1 VSLGDWLLGNGAI
14 LRVID
19 NEDVPMPSQWDG
31 RASRLESVN
40 DSLKD
45 SDVFVVGA
53 GFVLQDTNIDFKHLS
68 RSNSPLL
75 VLDAGRRW
83 PSLELI
89 ENVEYVFVGKERN
102 PNE

>member
-19 NEDVPMPSQWDG
+19 KEDVLMPPQWDG
-31 RASRLESVN
+31 RATRLKSVS
-40 DSLKD
+40 DSIKD
-45 SDVFVVGA
+45 TDVFVVGA
-53 GFVLQDTNIDFKHLS
+53 GFVPQDTNIDFKQIS
-68 RSNSPLL
+68 RSKSLLL